1 MKIPNPNL
9 PLTHIFNFRSPLRFV
24 LLIPSEIPPVAGCHN
39 TVMFWMVFII
49 SHSYKA
55 AGDLQ
60 FKCDECDFWGPN
72 AQTMVMHFRRNHS
85 ENISCGLCDFE
96 AKDIETLDIL
106 NM

>member
-1 MKIPNPNL
+1 MWWTIQ
-9 PLTHIFNFRSPLRFV
+9 
-24 LLIPSEIPPVAGCHN
+24 SEKELKNH
-39 TVMFWMVFII
+39 II

-96 AKDIETLDIL
+96 AKDIETLDIHTL
-106 NM
+106 TYEIFICNRVYCGKYYKTVSVTKKY